1 MKLSNYFIPFLKET
15 PKDAQIVSHRLMLRA
30 GMIQQDSVGVYSW
43 LPLGKKVLDKIIKIV
58 TEEQIKAG
66 SIEILMPT
74 IQSADLWKESGRYD
88 DYGKEMLR
96 IEDRHNRSMIYGPT
110 NEEIVTDIFRKNVK
124 SYKSLPIN
132 LFQIQ
137 WKFRDEVRPRFV
149 VMRGRE
155 FLMKDGYSF
164 DFSEEKARYSYN
176 KMFLSYLAIFQR
188 IGLVAIPMEAD
199 TGPIGGNLSHEF
211 IILAKTGE
219 SEVFFHKDW
228 LNTELINKKIDY
240 NGDLQTKVDNLTS
253 IYAATDEKH
262 DPKRSYDNLIKSRG
276 IEVGHIF
283 YFGTKYSLPM
293 KAEVLYSDGKQYP
306 VHMGSYGIG
315 ISRLVGA
322 IIEANYD
329 DNGIIWPKEVS
340 PFEVCLLNLS
350 VGNKENDAFAEEI
363 YDKLLKLKLDVL
375 YDDIKDNAGV
385 KFERI
390 NLLGIPHQ
398 IIVGSRLTK
407 NRQIE
412 LKLRKTNESKIFS
425 LEEIINFFTG
435 I

>member
-137 WKFRDEVRPRFV
+137 WKFRDEVRPRFG

-164 DFSEEKARYSYN
+164 DITEEKARNSYN
-176 KMFLSYLAIFQR
+176 KMFLSYLATFQR

-219 SEVFFHKDW
+219 SEVFFDKDW
-228 LNTELINKKIDY
+228 LNTDLIDQKIDY
-240 NGDLQTKVDNLTS
+240 NGNLQSKVDDLTS
-253 IYAATDEKH
+253 KYAATAEKH
-262 DPKRSYDNLIKSRG
+262 NPKNSDKNIIKSRG

-293 KAEVLYSDGKQYP
+293 KAEILFSDGKQYP

-322 IIEANYD
+322 IIEANHD
-329 DNGIIWPKEVS
+329 DDGILWPKEVS
-340 PFEVCLLNLS
+340 PYDVCLINLS
-350 VGNKENDAFAEEI
+350 VGNDKNDAYALEI
-363 YDKLLKLKLDVL
+363 YDKLLKLNLDVL
-375 YDDIKDNAGV
+375 YDDIRESAGI
-385 KFERI
+385 KFNRM
-390 NLLGIPHQ
+390 NLLGVPYQ
-398 IIVGSRLTK
+398 VIIGSRLTE

-412 LKLRKTNESKIFS
+412 LKFRKTNETKLFS
-425 LEEIINFFTG
+425 VEELINFFEG